1 MRVCMVRPAAPS
13 RAANASRMNET
24 DFIRQQLAT
33 ERAHLRELLQAVRQA
48 SGSHAAAHPVAL
60 YIDWAGRR
68 LIDQVEAHRAALRG
82 SATLN
87 PAMQTQLVAAAT
99 AAKLAQSS
107 AGALPLRAEQLLS
120 VLDAWSDPLD
130 AAAASLLKVTHWRQV
145 AHLTADTILEE
156 RQLYAAAHGAA
167 GRG

>member
-1 MRVCMVRPAAPS
+1 
-13 RAANASRMNET
+13 MNET

-33 ERAHLRELLQAVRQA
+33 ERAHLRELLQSVRQA
-48 SGSHAAAHPVAL
+48 SGGHGAPHPVAL
-60 YIDWAGRR
+60 YIEWAGRR
-68 LIDQVEAHRAALRG
+68 LLDQVQTHRTALRG
-82 SATLN
+82 AAPLN
-87 PAMQTQLVAAAT
+87 PALQTQLVAAAT
-99 AAKLAQSS
+99 AARVAQSNT
-107 AGALPLRAEQLLS
+107 AGALPLRAEQLLA

-130 AAAASLLKVTHWRQV
+130 AAAAGLLRVAHWRQV